1 MSQSVQM
8 AMVGVGRCR
17 QLIDLFP
24 NMKLAKVV
32 CQPWEGDI
40 TMLLP
45 STWRDLTKS
54 ILDPSKD
61 ELKEACRQVHSP
73 LPLQLRRAA
82 SGACTLRHML
92 MHHGVTHCYWERL
105 G

>member
-1 MSQSVQM
+1 M
-8 AMVGVGRCR
+8 
-17 QLIDLFP
+17 IDLFP
-24 NMKLAKVV
+24 NLKLAKVV

-61 ELKEACRQVHSP
+61 ELKEACRQV
-73 LPLQLRRAA
+73 LPALHL
-82 SGACTLRHML
+82 
-92 MHHGVTHCYWERL
+92 
-105 G
+105 